1 MQEPGQTQAAQALEH
16 YREVIASR
24 DRLVRAAR
32 EEGVSIRRI
41 HNESGISRTT
51 IYRILGEKPTPEDN
65 HLHELMCAPAV
76 QLAATSH

>member
-1 MQEPGQTQAAQALEH
+1 MQEPGQTQAIQDLRN
-16 YREVIASR
+16 YREFTASR
-24 DRLVRAAR
+24 DRFVRAAR

-51 IYRILGEKPTPEDN
+51 IYRILGEKPAPEDS